1 MNTFTAAQQ
10 KMISALVAGGW
21 KLIGQTSDASGKDS
35 GRALVYPPP
44 GSESSTGEVK
54 RNGNL
59 HHYFYDPVVGY
70 QVRRI
75 THASAL
81 LHPST
86 GCNYCDE
93 QEADCG
99 MHNQDN
105 ERH

>member
-21 KLIGQTSDASGKDS
+21 ELAGQTTNIDGEDS
-35 GRALVYPPP
+35 GCALVRPPR
-44 GSESSTGEVK
+44 GSESSAGEVK

-75 THASAL
+75 TRLDSL
-81 LHPST
+81 
-86 GCNYCDE
+86 
-93 QEADCG
+93 EA
-99 MHNQDN
+99 NK
-105 ERH
+105 

>member
-1 MNTFTAAQQ
+1 MKPFTAAQQ
-10 KMISALVAGGW
+10 KTISALVAGGW
-21 KLIGQTSDASGKDS
+21 KLIGQTSDTSGKDS

-75 THASAL
+75 TRLDSL
-81 LHPST
+81 
-86 GCNYCDE
+86 
-93 QEADCG
+93 EADK
-99 MHNQDN
+99 
-105 ERH
+105 